1 MIYQKYEELGNL
13 FKETFQ
19 SVVSDKKNL
28 FDFFRQVQMFHKYDI
43 YAQIFIYGQ
52 KSNATHIA
60 DFDTWKK
67 LGRFVKKGEKI

>member
-52 KSNATHIA
+52 KS
-60 DFDTWKK
+60 K
-67 LGRFVKKGEKI
+67 